1 MVNKI
6 TTPPTQK
13 GVVDKI
19 NEVIDDKAN
28 IDLSDI
34 TNPAKKLMANMAM
47 PSGTYDNLTAGSS
60 GTVYTAPSNGY
71 FVAEGTSNTE
81 NNTNHPLLWYL
92 MNDSGTTAVCLLSAN
107 TTPYA
112 GATIALSTAVRK
124 GGKYR
129 LDYGRMASINVK
141 FIYAVG
147 SESEAN

>member
-1 MVNKI
+1 MNGKAD
-6 TTPPTQK
+6 
-13 GVVDKI
+13 VDLI
-19 NEVIDDKAN
+19 NINNTGA
-28 IDLSDI
+28 SRS
-34 TNPAKKLMANMAM
+34 AGWAM
-47 PSGTYDNLTAGSS
+47 PSIFYDTLTAGAS

-81 NNTNHPLLWYL
+81 NNINHPLLWYL
-92 MNDSGTTAVCLLSAN
+92 MNDNGTTAVCLLSAN

-112 GATIALSTAVRK
+112 SSTIALSIAVRK

-147 SESEAN
+147 SESEAS